1 MTEEESRK
9 TGKWKQVELVD
20 EEPQRAGKRRQTE
33 SAEEESEWRVR
44 VERWL
49 GRIEE
54 LLEGLGPQIA
64 AFQEVLS
71 ILAGKI
77 PNKDPYGDGKKRKKK
92 KEKMTTWKSKIIIN
106 YLYKYFS

>member
-9 TGKWKQVELVD
+9 GRKRKLTEPVD
-20 EEPQRAGKRRQTE
+20 EEPRRAGKRRQTE

-44 VERWL
+44 VERQL

-64 AFQEVLS
+64 AFQEALS

-77 PNKDPYGDGKKRKKK
+77 PDEDPYGDRQKG
-92 KEKMTTWKSKIIIN
+92 KEKEKEDEDMEE
-106 YLYKYFS
+106 

>member
-9 TGKWKQVELVD
+9 GGKQKPMEPVD
-20 EEPQRAGKRRQTE
+20 EEPRRAGKRRQTE
-33 SAEEESEWRVR
+33 SVEEESEWRVR

-64 AFQEVLS
+64 AFQEALS

-77 PNKDPYGDGKKRKKK
+77 PNEDPYGDGKKE
-92 KEKMTTWKSKIIIN
+92 KEKEGEDEDIEE
-106 YLYKYFS
+106 